1 MLYLWLGIGYK
12 DIYVKELAPSIV
24 GAVKSKICKKVDKV
38 ETQAYFNLYLKQNL
52 FSRKLFEAFNLFRK
66 PTHIFWGNYLT
77 LNQSIINASQVALMV
92 KNLPTNAGDK
102 RDVGL
107 IPGSGRSPGGGHDN
121 PLKCSHLEN
130 PMDRRAWQDTVHR
143 VTKSWTQLNDL
154 SHTQAHYGC

>member
-24 GAVKSKICKKVDKV
+24 GAVKSKICKKFDKV

-107 IPGSGRSPGGGHDN
+107 IPGSGRSPGGNGN
-121 PLKCSHLEN
+121 PLQYFCLEN
-130 PMDRRAWQDTVHR
+130 PMDRGAWWAMVLR
-143 VTKSWTQLNDL
+143 VTKSWTQLKWFPT
-154 SHTQAHYGC
+154 HAHIAD